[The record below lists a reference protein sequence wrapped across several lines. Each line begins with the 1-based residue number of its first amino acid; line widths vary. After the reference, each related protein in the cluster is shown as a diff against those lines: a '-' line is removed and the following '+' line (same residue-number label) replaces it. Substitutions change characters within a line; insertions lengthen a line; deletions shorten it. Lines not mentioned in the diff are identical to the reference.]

1 MINSMG
7 ERRRQ
12 VAILRVLGAGRARIF
27 WLVLTESTVVGL
39 VGATA
44 GVALCAVVL
53 FAATAWM
60 RNAHGIVIAPELD
73 ARSAI
78 LVALGTTTLA
88 ALAGVVPS
96 ILAYRTSVARNLR
109 PIG

>member
-1 MINSMG
+1 
-7 ERRRQ
+7 
-12 VAILRVLGAGRARIF
+12 
-27 WLVLTESTVVGL
+27 
-39 VGATA
+39 
-44 GVALCAVVL
+44 
-53 FAATAWM
+53 M